1 MLTLSTWSIDLTIC
15 DQSTGPE
22 LLTIFRNGPGR
33 ATFYVGGGTPAQARE
48 LAAELLAIADLI
60 DAKVAADAKFSEQFT
75 AAMLADEREAA

>member
-48 LAAELLAIADLI
+48 LAAELLAIADQI

>member
-1 MLTLSTWSIDLTIC
+1 MLTLSAWSVDLTIC

-33 ATFYVGGGTPAQARE
+33 ATFYIGGGTPAQARE
-48 LAAELLAIADLI
+48 LAAGLLAIADLI
-60 DAKVAADAKFSEQFT
+60 DAKAAADAKFSEQFT

>member
-1 MLTLSTWSIDLTIC
+1 MLTLSTWSVDLTIC

-60 DAKVAADAKFSEQFT
+60 DAKAAADAKFSEQFT

>member
-60 DAKVAADAKFSEQFT
+60 DAKAAADAKFSEQFT